1 MKKGGAAWNVTLWI
15 ANDEG
20 LYLTAKDAI
29 RYTKTKD
36 EAARV
41 MLDNLN
47 TNGITHTPDGARYT
61 FTSIRAAMRG
71 L

>member
-1 MKKGGAAWNVTLWI
+1 MKKGWTAWNVALWI

-29 RYTKTKD
+29 RYTKTRG

-47 TNGITHTPDGARYT
+47 QSGITHTPDGAHYT
-61 FTSIRAAMRG
+61 ITSIRAAMRG